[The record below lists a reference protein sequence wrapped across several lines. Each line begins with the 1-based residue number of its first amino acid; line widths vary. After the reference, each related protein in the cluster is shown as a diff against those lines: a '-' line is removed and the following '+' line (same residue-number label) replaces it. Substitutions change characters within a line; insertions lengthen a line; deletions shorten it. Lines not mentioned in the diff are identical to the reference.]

1 MVRNSIPEGCEL
13 CDHCRGN
20 GMTPRFGDAR
30 AELEGRPCGEAQCEL
45 CQGRG
50 VLLPDGPLSA
60 WPMEA
65 LAFELG
71 HWECVTRIKEHEV
84 ARLQRCLAWQEDQR
98 EPPDSF
104 RPAISQT
111 RLALANALSEYR
123 EALHRA
129 SEVSAELAA
138 RD

>member
-1 MVRNSIPEGCEL
+1 MVRNSIPDGCEL
-13 CDHCRGN
+13 CDYCRGN

-30 AELEGRPCGEAQCEL
+30 AELEGRPSGEAQCEV

-84 ARLQRCLAWQEDQR
+84 SNLQRRLAWQEDQVAIP
-98 EPPDSF
+98 ESF
-104 RPAISQT
+104 QPAISQT
-111 RLALANALSEYR
+111 RLKLSCANAER
-123 EALHRA
+123 IEALQRA